1 MPGYATKQESVAI
14 HGTRNLTIRSLLD
27 KQQFHD
33 PDGEAE
39 QLGISDAIWPLFGLL
54 WPSGAQ
60 LAQCMAGR
68 SGVAGERI
76 LELGCGLGLTSLVC
90 HRRGD
95 DITASDCHPLAGA
108 FLRAN
113 LVLNQLP
120 PMKFRIGHW
129 GAAHQADT
137 PYERMDSSDRALHDA
152 RLGAQPLPADF
163 QSSTAERS
171 ERWAVDGR
179 FNLVVGSDLLY
190 ERDAH
195 AVLPHY
201 INTHSTPEAQ
211 IWVVDPDRSNRSAF
225 SRQMANLGFAV
236 EEERLDRAAS
246 DTQAAYK
253 GRILKYQRK
262 G

>member
-14 HGTRNLTIRSLLD
+14 FGTGNLTIRSLLD
-27 KQQFHD
+27 KQQFDD

-39 QLGISDAIWPLFGLL
+39 KLGISDAIWPLFGLL
-54 WPSGAQ
+54 WPSGEQ
-60 LAQCMAGR
+60 LAQCMAER
-68 SGVAGERI
+68 PAINGERI
-76 LELGCGLGLTSLVC
+76 LELGCGLGLTSLMC

-95 DITASDCHPLAGA
+95 DITASDCHPMAGL
-108 FLRAN
+108 FLREN
-113 LVLNQLP
+113 LRLNDLP

-129 GAAHQADT
+129 GATHQSDT
-137 PYERMDSSDRALHDA
+137 PYERMDSADRDQHDISH
-152 RLGAQPLPADF
+152 GVQQLPTDF
-163 QSSTAERS
+163 QSATSERS

-179 FNLVVGSDLLY
+179 FNLIVGSDLLY
-190 ERDAH
+190 ERDSN
-195 AVLPHY
+195 AVLPDY
-201 INTHSTPEAQ
+201 INAHCTPEAQ

-236 EEERLDRAAS
+236 EEERLDRAES
-246 DTQAAYK
+246 DTQTSYK